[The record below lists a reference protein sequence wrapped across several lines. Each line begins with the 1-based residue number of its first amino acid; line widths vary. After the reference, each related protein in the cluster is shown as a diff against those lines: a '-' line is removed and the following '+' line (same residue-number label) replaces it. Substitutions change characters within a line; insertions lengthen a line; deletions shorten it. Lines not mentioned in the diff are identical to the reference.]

1 MWHGQYELNLVFQEE
16 FALLL
21 TELQIK
27 TNNNKTLQNSFSI
40 QQILTKHLQIT
51 DTECINFRRIRKN
64 GILSSKKLLNAEK
77 YQPKKL

>member
-1 MWHGQYELNLVFQEE
+1 MWHGQYEINLVFQEE

-40 QQILTKHLQIT
+40 QQILSTFK
-51 DTECINFRRIRKN
+51 
-64 GILSSKKLLNAEK
+64 
-77 YQPKKL
+77 